1 MADELFRQDSK
12 NAGERAVIQGD
23 EGTPNPDKHQ
33 GPKVDVDSF
42 RDRFERVEAGQRQ
55 FNESGSNRMPL
66 RGVPDYSSADRL
78 KADIAEVAA
87 IGLVTWNLPVW
98 QPAELSREIMKRL
111 SDTVH
116 QLKVVMHASDSL
128 HEQVVALYETEK
140 PTIAAGDEETI
151 EETKDE

>member
-1 MADELFRQDSK
+1 VADELFRQDSK

-23 EGTPNPDKHQ
+23 EGTINPDKHQ

-140 PTIAAGDEETI
+140 PTMAAGDEETI

>member
-1 MADELFRQDSK
+1 VADELFRQDSK

-23 EGTPNPDKHQ
+23 EGTINPDKHQ

-55 FNESGSNRMPL
+55 FNEPGSNRTPL

-78 KADIAEVAA
+78 KAEISEIASL
-87 IGLVTWNLPVW
+87 GSMTWDLPLW
-98 QPAELSREIMKRL
+98 QPAELSRDVLKRL
-111 SDTVH
+111 SDSVH
-116 QLKVVMHASDSL
+116 HLKVVMQASDSL

-140 PTIAAGDEETI
+140 PTTAAGDKETTEETR
-151 EETKDE
+151 DE